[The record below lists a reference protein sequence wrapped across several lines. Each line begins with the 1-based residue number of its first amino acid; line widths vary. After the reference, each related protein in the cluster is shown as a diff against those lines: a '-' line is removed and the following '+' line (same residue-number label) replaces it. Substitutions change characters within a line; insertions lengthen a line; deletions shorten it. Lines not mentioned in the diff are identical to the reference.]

1 MTVKNLQTG
10 ETFDKAANVVIS
22 ARGSLNEISWPQIS
36 GLWDFKGK
44 IMHSADWDERCVSCI
59 SGGSGADSVRY
70 DLRHKRV
77 GVIGNGSSAIQIVPN
92 VRKLDGVNMWCFAR
106 SPTWISPTFGD
117 MAMMKLG
124 LDPADSTCT

>member
-1 MTVKNLQTG
+1 MKSRGRRSQGCGISRARSCTQQTG
-10 ETFDKAANVVIS
+10 T
-22 ARGSLNEISWPQIS
+22 RGASPASLGNE
-36 GLWDFKGK
+36 
-44 IMHSADWDERCVSCI
+44 ADLS
-59 SGGSGADSVRY
+59 SF

-77 GVIGNGSSAIQIVPN
+77 GIIGNGSSAIQIVPN

-124 LDPADSTCT
+124 LDPADSNCT